1 MSSEQNLLEVASPSS
16 IHGIF
21 LQIIKI
27 MGMGGSEINTEG
39 VRFCWWRS
47 GQDLVG
53 STLRQLVDITNQ
65 LENNSS
71 VIAKKSTAEVF
82 IRKSRIML

>member
-1 MSSEQNLLEVASPSS
+1 MCSEQNLLEVASPSS

-27 MGMGGSEINTEG
+27 MDMGRSEVNTEG
-39 VRFCWWRS
+39 IRFCWWRS
-47 GQDLVG
+47 WQNLAG

-65 LENNSS
+65 LENNSI
-71 VIAKKSTAEVF
+71 IAKKSIAQILV
-82 IRKSRIML
+82 RKSE